1 MDASVS
7 NNEESGTSGRT
18 YRQVQQFDRNQ
29 KDRILNLMQLKTK
42 CLVLDNALRFSFSF
56 HGQASSFFTA
66 ISGAVDCLLFAQINE
81 EATACLENGGPI
93 GELLASVLS
102 EAHDRK
108 VPLQSIQVAM
118 QDMESLFHDRGDFVL
133 GSTYLDFIV
142 STYSAFEMYMAKVYN
157 QLRLIHPSS
166 GHRLKLLKKLIT
178 KYNKTPEEN
187 KDQIL
192 GCIAKV
198 SDFVSGREK
207 IEFVLSKQPKENQ
220 RDRTKDLAT
229 VRFYS
234 NTRNSIH
241 ELGVSTS
248 REDFLHSLE
257 DRKLTHN
264 KGNALFTEDRSDI
277 VRLCGELVDIY
288 ADVVAEN
295 TEFASDIFLTSP
307 RHRTDL

>member
-7 NNEESGTSGRT
+7 SNEESSALGRT
-18 YRQVQQFDRNQ
+18 YRQVQQFDCNQ

-56 HGQASSFFTA
+56 HNPASSFFTA
-66 ISGAVDCLLFAQINE
+66 ISGAVDCLLCAQINE

-108 VPLQSIQVAM
+108 VPLQSIQLAV

-142 STYSAFEMYMAKVYN
+142 STYSAFEMYMAKLYA

-166 GHRLKLLKKLIT
+166 GRRLKLLKNLIA
-178 KYNKTPEEN
+178 KYNKASEED

-207 IEFVLSKQPKENQ
+207 IEFVLSKQPKESQ
-220 RDRTKDLAT
+220 RDRTKDLAI

-241 ELGVSTS
+241 QLGVSTS
-248 REDFLHSLE
+248 QDDFLQSVE

-264 KGNALFTEDRSDI
+264 KGTPLFTEDRSDI

-288 ADVVAEN
+288 ADVVTEN
-295 TEFASDIFLTSP
+295 TDLASDIFLSSP
-307 RHRTDL
+307 KHRADL